1 MKEKT
6 NLLQWVTETMAL
18 PGEPIPGQPLV
29 EIIGCNRVL
38 IENHCGIRAYS
49 SENIAIAVK
58 FGCIEVCGCNLE
70 LSQMTKEQLII
81 SGQIQ
86 SVTLHRRKMQ

>member
-1 MKEKT
+1 MKEKP

-29 EIIGCNRVL
+29 EITGCNRVL
-38 IENHCGIRAYS
+38 IENHCGIRAYCT
-49 SENIAIAVK
+49 ENITILVK

-70 LSQMTKEQLII
+70 LTQMTKEQLII

>member
-1 MKEKT
+1 MKEKP
-6 NLLQWVTETMAL
+6 NLLQWVTESMAL

-29 EIIGCNRVL
+29 EITGCNRVL
-38 IENHCGIRAYS
+38 NENHCGIREYH
-49 SENIAIAVK
+49 SEKIGIAVK

-81 SGQIQ
+81 SGQIHT
-86 SVTLHRRKMQ
+86 VALHRRNAQ